1 MSKTATGLP
10 LSISLEIPATWTP
23 EQALAVVELL
33 DDLRDK
39 IWTHYDVQLLDEYRE
54 QYRPPSRSLD
64 NIEDPPF

>member
-23 EQALAVVELL
+23 EQALAIVELL

-39 IWTHYDVQLLDEYRE
+39 IWAHYDVQLLKEFRE
-54 QYRPPSRSLD
+54 HYRPASSLD
-64 NIEDPPF
+64 DIEDPSF